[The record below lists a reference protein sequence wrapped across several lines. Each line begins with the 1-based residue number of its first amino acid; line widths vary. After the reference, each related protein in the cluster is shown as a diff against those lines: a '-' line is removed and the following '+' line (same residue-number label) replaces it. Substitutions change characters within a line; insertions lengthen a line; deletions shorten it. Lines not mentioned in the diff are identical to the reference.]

1 MKAPNFKI
9 TICGLNLYFSVHCV
23 SFGLFLHLCYRWGN
37 RREKNHT
44 GWFFSPWFSCSLSAY
59 EYDQDK
65 EQDCKNYCCS
75 FEYHIHRAILNSI
88 IKLLWQ
94 LQISLLDFWQLFYS
108 LCILSSEF
116 PQWRLQAMICLLHFS
131 RLLLNSVCCT
141 FCWFC
146 ISSSVLPCC
155 SSCFWRSA
163 LTFEAASICSLACLW
178 VCSFAFLR
186 ASVCNLSCSWLSF
199 CALVSW
205 AICLLDASVCSLW

>member
-23 SFGLFLHLCYRWGN
+23 LFGLLLHLCYRWGN

-94 LQISLLDFWQLFYS
+94 LQISLLDFRQLFYS

-116 PQWRLQAMICLLHFS
+116 PQWRLQAMICLLHFFKAFVKLCLLYLLLILHIKPLLS
-131 RLLLNSVCCT
+131 RLE
-141 FCWFC
+141 
-146 ISSSVLPCC
+146 IIGPEKA
-155 SSCFWRSA
+155 R
-163 LTFEAASICSLACLW
+163 I
-178 VCSFAFLR
+178 
-186 ASVCNLSCSWLSF
+186 
-199 CALVSW
+199 
-205 AICLLDASVCSLW
+205 

>member
-1 MKAPNFKI
+1 MKTPNFKI

-23 SFGLFLHLCYRWGN
+23 LFGLLLHLCYRWGN

-94 LQISLLDFWQLFYS
+94 LQISLLDFLQPVCFEQWVCPMNNAGYNSIDHAIDSTKMRKTRIHKYS
-108 LCILSSEF
+108 L
-116 PQWRLQAMICLLHFS
+116 
-131 RLLLNSVCCT
+131 
-141 FCWFC
+141 
-146 ISSSVLPCC
+146 
-155 SSCFWRSA
+155 
-163 LTFEAASICSLACLW
+163 
-178 VCSFAFLR
+178 
-186 ASVCNLSCSWLSF
+186 
-199 CALVSW
+199 
-205 AICLLDASVCSLW
+205 